1 MLQHL
6 SARLA
11 AGEPIEQVMQRFA
24 EAFVDI
30 ANLSRCEVVS
40 EFTETPVEA
49 ERVTASDNHPAA
61 PQTIP
66 MTARD
71 RRVGHLVAVS
81 AAADGRIGDDER
93 QLVDTFAGQMALA
106 VEGMQL
112 AVTARE
118 AQMEAE
124 TNKLRAALFSSVTHD
139 LRTPLASITAS
150 VTSLLDP
157 AASFGRDDRE
167 DLLATI
173 KQEAERL
180 NRLVGNLLD
189 LSRLRA
195 GALVPTRSL
204 VAIDELV
211 EGVLARLE
219 PTLRGHT
226 VRLLAREDV
235 PEISADVVQVD
246 QLLTNVLE
254 NAAKFSPTGSQIAIS
269 TTLWQGRVRVSVADQ
284 GRGIPE
290 ADREQ
295 VFEPFVR
302 GIATDGAGTGL
313 GLSIARAVAVAHGG
327 SIWIETA
334 PGGGTAVVFEL
345 PIEPGNGAAG

>member
-1 MLQHL
+1 
-6 SARLA
+6 
-11 AGEPIEQVMQRFA
+11 
-24 EAFVDI
+24 
-30 ANLSRCEVVS
+30 
-40 EFTETPVEA
+40 
-49 ERVTASDNHPAA
+49 
-61 PQTIP
+61 
-66 MTARD
+66 
-71 RRVGHLVAVS
+71 
-81 AAADGRIGDDER
+81 
-93 QLVDTFAGQMALA
+93 MALA

-150 VTSLLDP
+150 VTSLLDS
-157 AASFGRDDRE
+157 AATFAEHDRE
-167 DLLATI
+167 ELLATI

-195 GALVPTRSL
+195 GALVPTRNL
-204 VAIDELV
+204 AAIDELV

-235 PEISADVVQVD
+235 PEVSADVVQVD

-254 NAAKFSPTGSQIAIS
+254 NAAKFSPAGSQIAIS
-269 TTLWQGRVRVSVADQ
+269 TTLWQGRVRVTVADQ

-290 ADREQ
+290 ADRER

-302 GIATDGAGTGL
+302 GAATDGAGTGL
-313 GLSIARAVAVAHGG
+313 GLSIARAVAVVHGG

-345 PIEPGNGAAG
+345 PIEPGNGPVG